1 MDKSGFTKKRAAA
14 LCAMSVLTAGA
25 FCGGMATAHLA
36 KASETKS
43 IALTEDLTAVS
54 TLADLENTSLKLYGA
69 IDWAGYGRI
78 ALNETNRGNFHNAY
92 VNDVKLGENS
102 DFKNTNFTA
111 SGKHTVGLLSEA
123 NSCRIFSVAYTAT
136 ADGYLTIS
144 SGNLKVTEEGAL
156 WNPAVTYNG
165 KLALSVTKN
174 DADNKITPDTAGW
187 EYYEAGRRIR
197 RKTKRCR
204 LRRAIPCIS
213 ISGR

>member
-1 MDKSGFTKKRAAA
+1 MRDERIDGGGFLRGNGYRASCKGKRN
-14 LCAMSVLTAGA
+14 
-25 FCGGMATAHLA
+25 
-36 KASETKS
+36 KS

-144 SGNLKVTEEGAL
+144 SG
-156 WNPAVTYNG
+156 
-165 KLALSVTKN
+165 
-174 DADNKITPDTAGW
+174 I
-187 EYYEAGRRIR
+187 
-197 RKTKRCR
+197 
-204 LRRAIPCIS
+204 
-213 ISGR
+213 

>member
-43 IALTEDLTAVS
+43 IALTEDLAAVS
-54 TLADLENTSLKLYGA
+54 TLADLENTSFKLYGA

-111 SGKHTVGLLSEA
+111 SGKHTVGLLSGEFLPHFFR
-123 NSCRIFSVAYTAT
+123 CLHGGR
-136 ADGYLTIS
+136 GR
-144 SGNLKVTEEGAL
+144 
-156 WNPAVTYNG
+156 
-165 KLALSVTKN
+165 LSH
-174 DADNKITPDTAGW
+174 DFEREFESYG
-187 EYYEAGRRIR
+187 GRRALEF
-197 RKTKRCR
+197 RCDV
-204 LRRAIPCIS
+204 
-213 ISGR
+213 